1 VTEKNAMDATSRAQ
15 ESTIANADLWSKYF
29 QDQWGPLFGR
39 RDASAELEPVAQFAA
54 GTGARVANFLTLV
67 AAGPVAWL
75 YANSAS
81 REPLRPLTLVPPP
94 DGGHELESVE
104 DAA

>member
-1 VTEKNAMDATSRAQ
+1 MTQKNAANAQ
-15 ESTIANADLWSKYF
+15 QSTIANADLWSKYF
-29 QDQWGPLFGR
+29 QDQWSPWIGR
-39 RDASAELEPVAQFAA
+39 KDDPIAQVAA
-54 GTGARVANFLTLV
+54 GTGARVANLLTLV

-75 YANSAS
+75 YANSAL
-81 REPLRPLTLVPPP
+81 REPLRPLTIVPPP

>member
-1 VTEKNAMDATSRAQ
+1 VTEKNAVSQQ

-29 QDQWGPLFGR
+29 QDQWSPWFR
-39 RDASAELEPVAQFAA
+39 RSDDPGSAPVAQVAA
-54 GTGARVANFLTLV
+54 GTGARVANLLTLV

-75 YANSAS
+75 YANSAL
-81 REPLRPLTLVPPP
+81 REPLRPLTIVPPP

>member
-1 VTEKNAMDATSRAQ
+1 VTEKNAVRQQ

-29 QDQWGPLFGR
+29 QDQWSPWFR
-39 RDASAELEPVAQFAA
+39 RSDDPVAQVAA
-54 GTGARVANFLTLV
+54 GTGARVANLLTLV

>member
-1 VTEKNAMDATSRAQ
+1 MTEKNAVSQQ

-29 QDQWGPLFGR
+29 QDQWSPWLRR
-39 RDASAELEPVAQFAA
+39 RDDPVAQVAA
-54 GTGARVANFLTLV
+54 GTGARVANLLTLF

-75 YANSAS
+75 YSNNAS
-81 REPLRPLTLVPPP
+81 NYPPLRPLTIVPPP